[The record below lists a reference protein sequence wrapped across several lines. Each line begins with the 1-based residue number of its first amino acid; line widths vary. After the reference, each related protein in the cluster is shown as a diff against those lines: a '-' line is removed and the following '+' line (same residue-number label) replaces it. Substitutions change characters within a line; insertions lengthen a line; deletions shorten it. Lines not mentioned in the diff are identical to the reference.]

1 MIDQI
6 LIEICRKGS
15 IYDEIIENFIGHR
28 KDYKLPLIS
37 EISLSYLENAEKI
50 ERIYEEG
57 WFKYYFLNT
66 VRNQLLSS
74 TSSFYKN
81 NRIKDTGTLE
91 IPDLID
97 DTTIENKIEFENK
110 LDRVLHAYTQV
121 RKSWFDNEMF
131 QQYYTN
137 GLTYREIEKQMGID
151 HCLVFHNVKKT
162 KNKIKKYLKVN

>member
-15 IYDEIIENFIGHR
+15 IYDEIIENFIGHK

-37 EISLSYLENAEKI
+37 EISLSYLENSEKI
-50 ERIYEEG
+50 EKIYEEG

-66 VRNQLLSS
+66 VRNQLFSS
-74 TSSFYKN
+74 TSSFFKN
-81 NRIKDTGTLE
+81 NRIKDFGSLE
-91 IPDLID
+91 IPDVID
-97 DTTIENKIEFENK
+97 DTTIEDKIDFEEK
-110 LDRVLHAYTQV
+110 LDSVMYAYAQV
-121 RKSWFDNEMF
+121 KKNWFDNEMF

-137 GLTYREIEKQMGID
+137 GLTYRAIEKEYGVD
-151 HCLVFHNVKKT
+151 HCLAWHNINRT